1 VGRVRLVGDCVQYA
15 LLCRGELDGA
25 IDPRM
30 SAWDIGALMVCV
42 REAGGYVS
50 DFTGRTDN
58 LLTAVTFLAA
68 SSRGLLRKMSAA
80 LTPA

>member
-1 VGRVRLVGDCVQYA
+1 
-15 LLCRGELDGA
+15 
-25 IDPRM
+25 
-30 SAWDIGALMVCV
+30 V